1 MTAVITLVGNVGSNP
16 TLRYTQD
23 GQAICNFSLAI
34 NQGYGDKQR
43 TEWVRVTV
51 FGDYAEVINQHLVK
65 GSKCHVLATRFQIG
79 TWESNGQFRAQLE
92 VIASNVEFLSPKA
105 QASDTAETTD
115 EGIPF

>member
-1 MTAVITLVGNVGSNP
+1 MTAVLTFVGNLGSDP
-16 TLRYTQD
+16 TLRFTQD

-51 FGDYAEVINQHLVK
+51 FGDYAETINQHLVK

-79 TWESNGQFRAQLE
+79 TWETNGQFRAQLE
-92 VIASNVEFLSPKA
+92 VIANSVEFLSPKS
-105 QASDTAETTD
+105 QPSDFTETSE